1 MTLQDEY
8 TTNGRR
14 TLDAVRDAAGTWTAN
29 IQKVTDQVRTPIV
42 PVFPIDA
49 TAFFEQW
56 FDFSER
62 VTKINREYALTVTG
76 ALNTLGGAVR
86 QHVEG
91 LGEAVRD
98 QVQSVSRTAN
108 EQLDKA
114 AEAEREQLELA
125 EQEERAERERAEQA
139 ERDKAREARN
149 AERQR
154 ARQARQAAH
163 ERYEGLT
170 KAELAEELGRREL
183 PKSGTVD
190 ELIERLVAADT
201 Q

>member
-14 TLDAVRDAAGTWTAN
+14 ALHAATDAAGAWTES
-29 IQKVTDQVRTPIV
+29 IQKLTDQARTPIV
-42 PVFPIDA
+42 PVVPIDA
-49 TAFFEQW
+49 TAFVEQW
-56 FDFSER
+56 FDFADR
-62 VTKINREYALTVTG
+62 VAKVNRDYVLTITG

-86 QHVEG
+86 QHIDG

-98 QVQSVSRTAN
+98 QVQAVSHTAKD
-108 EQLDKA
+108 QVDKA
-114 AEAEREQLELA
+114 ADARREQA
-125 EQEERAERERAEQA
+125 EQAEQAERAEREQAEQA
-139 ERDKAREARN
+139 EREKAREARN
-149 AERQR
+149 AERQK

-170 KAELAEELGRREL
+170 KAELAEELGRRQL
-183 PKSGTVD
+183 PKTGNVED
-190 ELIERLVAADT
+190 LIERLVAADT